1 MEFNILILF
10 SIIDKL
16 SFYHKCQRST
26 KLNSLNKNHPKSDS
40 RTPLNSSQDGATTM
54 LRYNYVLIQ
63 IEDPCFIDYI
73 AVKSSKSQVFV
84 PHTAGRYQAKKF
96 RKALCPIVERLVG
109 SMQFSG
115 RNSGKKV
122 KAIRIIRHAF
132 EIMHLLT
139 GRNPLE
145 IFVNAVQM
153 AGPREDS
160 TRIGAGGV
168 VRKQAVDVSPMRRI
182 NLAIY
187 LLANGSRDHAFKS
200 CKSIAECL
208 ADEILNCEKGNVQSS
223 YALKKKE
230 EIEKVAKGN
239 R

>member
-1 MEFNILILF
+1 VE
-10 SIIDKL
+10 
-16 SFYHKCQRST
+16 
-26 KLNSLNKNHPKSDS
+26 
-40 RTPLNSSQDGATTM
+40 
-54 LRYNYVLIQ
+54 LRRHQGITIFTQ
-63 IEDPCFIDYI
+63 ISDPCFIDYI
-73 AVKSSKSQVFV
+73 AAASTKAQVFV

-109 SMQFSG
+109 SLQFHG
-115 RNSGKKV
+115 RNTGKKV
-122 KAIRIIRHAF
+122 KAIRIVRHAF
-132 EIMHLLT
+132 EIIHLLT

-145 IFVNAVQM
+145 VFVNAVVQ

-168 VRKQAVDVSPMRRI
+168 VRKQAVDVSPLRRV
-182 NLAIY
+182 NQAIY
-187 LLANGSRDHAFKS
+187 LITQGVREHAFRS
-200 CKSIAECL
+200 QKSIAEVL
-208 ADEILNCEKGNVQSS
+208 ADELINVEKGNLQSS